1 MTPGGSLLRR
11 AEEVFHAVADLPGAE
26 RGAALEARCA
36 GDAELKAAVERL
48 LEMDSHGEHWLEQP
62 VVAPGSADGDWHEA
76 MPAALGSY
84 RILRIIGEGGMGRV
98 YEAEQSSPRRTVA
111 LKVIRPGLLNRGVL
125 RRFEHEAA
133 VLGQL
138 HHPGIAQVYEAGTV
152 QTPVGKQPFIAME
165 LVRGEPLDAF
175 CRRKALNVRE
185 RLLLVA
191 AVCDAVQ
198 HAHQMGVI
206 HRDLKPGNILVEESS
221 DVTTTGGGTG
231 TTGTGTS
238 QTAGAAAGRPR
249 IVDFGIARATTGAG
263 GQDESTVTLN
273 TEPGAIV
280 GTLGYMSPEQALGG
294 SPVDTRSDVYALGA
308 ILYELLADKPAIDVR
323 GVPIAEAARRVRE
336 VEPSDLGSVVPALR
350 GDVAT
355 IVGKAL
361 AKGKSRRY
369 GSAGEL
375 GADIRR
381 FLADEPILARR
392 ASRAY
397 LLGKFAQR
405 NKTLVA
411 AAAAMVVV
419 LIGATV
425 ISTTLYLQARS
436 ARRAEARQLRIA
448 ERAAADSDALNQFLV
463 DDLLRSASP
472 ERDGL
477 NITVVQ
483 VFQKAR
489 GSVTTRFGKTPA
501 LEAQVRARLAD
512 ILQALGQN
520 REALE
525 EAAAAESLCDRLEPT
540 IDPEDTDLRDR
551 IRHARVRALFA
562 AARAH
567 ASLRQFEP
575 AEQMVRKTIAR
586 ANECAIATNWERA
599 QIRLSLG
606 ELLQISGRMKEAEPE
621 IRGAIEAM
629 DWTQPDQITVGIS
642 GLSSLAGMY
651 LAEKRLDKAEEVLHE
666 MLRRVKETGKENS
679 PGGIAA
685 QNQLAT
691 LYYGR
696 AEYAKALEY
705 SEGAWKAT
713 CRMYPEGHPM
723 RYYAEFSYGVCL
735 QGAGRSD
742 EIEPRFL
749 AALAVAETAF
759 GKGAYETERAVV
771 MLRNIYMEKAR
782 YAEALPLV
790 RRALASRL
798 MLSGVNE
805 TGTLGKAA
813 DNYKNQM
820 KKVAPGEFEPGWTW
834 FFDFGDKELS
844 GTHPRRARYF
854 TNLGWVLMG
863 LGSEE
868 DALRALGI
876 AWDARTT
883 SDALE
888 YTAQTAKLLGM
899 IHEARGNAAEA
910 ERWKS
915 LAAEAKKK

>member
-1 MTPGGSLLRR
+1 MTTGGSLLRR
-11 AEEVFHAVADLPGAE
+11 AEEVFHAVADLPDAE
-26 RGAALEARCA
+26 RGAALERRCV
-36 GDAELKAAVERL
+36 GDAELKTAVERL
-48 LEMDSHGEHWLEQP
+48 FEMDSHGEHWLEQP
-62 VVAPGSADGDWHEA
+62 VVSHGGLDGDSHEA
-76 MPAALGSY
+76 VPAALGSY
-84 RILRIIGEGGMGRV
+84 RILRVIGEGGMGRV

-152 QTPVGKQPFIAME
+152 QTAAGKQPFIAME
-165 LVRGEPLDAF
+165 LVRGERLDAF
-175 CRRKALNVRE
+175 CRRKDLSVRE

-206 HRDLKPGNILVEESS
+206 HRDLKPGNILVEETGDAPS
-221 DVTTTGGGTG
+221 TGTGGAR
-231 TTGTGTS
+231 GTGTS
-238 QTAGAAAGRPR
+238 HMTGAVAGRPR
-249 IVDFGIARATTGAG
+249 IVDFGIARATTGVS

-294 SPVDTRSDVYALGA
+294 APVDTRSDVYALGA
-308 ILYELLADKPAIDVR
+308 ILYELLAEKPAIDVR

-336 VEPSDLGSVVPALR
+336 VEPVDLGSVAPSLR

-361 AKGKSRRY
+361 AKEKSRRY

-397 LLGKFAQR
+397 LLGKFARR
-405 NKTLVA
+405 NKTLVG

-425 ISTTLYLQARS
+425 VSMTLYLQARS
-436 ARRAEARQLRIA
+436 ARRAEARQLLIA

-477 NITVVQ
+477 NTTVVQ

-489 GSVTTRFGKTPA
+489 GSVAQRFGKTPS

-525 EAAAAESLCDRLEPT
+525 EAAAAEALCDRIEPT
-540 IDPEDTDLRDR
+540 IDLEDTDLRDR
-551 IRHARVRALFA
+551 LRHARVRALFA
-562 AARAH
+562 ADRAY
-567 ASLRQFEP
+567 AAMRDFDK
-575 AEQMVRKTIAR
+575 AEQMARKAIAR
-586 ANECAIATNWERA
+586 ADECAIATTWERA

-629 DWTQPDQITVGIS
+629 DWTQRDQITVGLS

-651 LAEKRLDKAEEVLHE
+651 LAEKNLDKAEEVLQE
-666 MLRRVKETGKENS
+666 MLRRVKETKTENS

-685 QNQLAT
+685 LNQLAT
-691 LYYGR
+691 LYHNRG
-696 AEYAKALEY
+696 EHAKALEH

-713 CRMYPEGHPM
+713 HRLYPDGHPM

-735 QGAGRSD
+735 ASAGRSKD
-742 EIEPRFL
+742 AEPRFL
-749 AALAVAETAF
+749 AALAVAEAAF
-759 GKGAYETERAVV
+759 GKGAYETERAVSV
-771 MLRNIYMEKAR
+771 LRNRYMEQGR
-782 YAEALPLV
+782 YTEALPLV

-798 MLSGVNE
+798 ILSGLAE
-805 TGTLGKAA
+805 TETLGKAA
-813 DNYKNQM
+813 DKYKSEM
-820 KKVAPGEFEPGWTW
+820 KKAAPEEFETGWTW
-834 FFDFGDKELS
+834 FFEFGDKELPKD
-844 GTHPRRARYF
+844 HPRRTRYF

-863 LGSEE
+863 LGTEE
-868 DALRALGI
+868 GALRALRT
-876 AWDARTT
+876 AWDARTH
-883 SDALE
+883 SDAPE
-888 YTAQTAKLLGM
+888 YTAQTAKMLGA
-899 IHEARGNAAEA
+899 IHEARGESAEA
-910 ERWKS
+910 ERWRALS
-915 LAAEAKKK
+915 AEPTKK